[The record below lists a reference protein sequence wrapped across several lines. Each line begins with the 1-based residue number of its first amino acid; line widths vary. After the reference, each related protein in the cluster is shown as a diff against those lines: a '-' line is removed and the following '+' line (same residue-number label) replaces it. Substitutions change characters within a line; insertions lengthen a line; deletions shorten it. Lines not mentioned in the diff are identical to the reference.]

1 MPKITAFTDQITE
14 IKCDVE
20 GFPSP
25 KIEWRR
31 QGNKELPFDR
41 HYIRN
46 NNLYLRNPIKADED
60 IYMCHASNP
69 AGSVMGGTEVTV
81 QTYGEFVWAVKLIL
95 TLLHRNISKYM
106 LNTVCRT
113 FHKVLTGK
121 ICLTIKSLLSWWS
134 FRLFSWDLM
143 CDSGVILW
151 GEIKGKSLLEI
162 KRLSQAVLTWSNISP
177 TLNRPFFVFAKTSH
191 YLKSLGLLIN
201 NWLNPCI
208 KQTQARVSYESLF
221 DTSFIVRVCKSWGIR
236 SSDIQDFPPQ
246 NELRKSA
253 NYMDCS
259 FWFCHDRNKYR
270 SGSVLRWDF
279 DRKD

>member
-81 QTYGEFVWAVKLIL
+81 QTYGEFVWAVKLTL

-106 LNTVCRT
+106 LNTVCHT
-113 FHKVLTGK
+113 FRKVLTGR

-151 GEIKGKSLLEI
+151 GEIKGKSLLGI
-162 KRLSQAVLTWSNISP
+162 KRLSQAVLTWSNVSP

-221 DTSFIVRVCKSWGIR
+221 HTSFIVRVCKSGGIR
-236 SSDIQDFPPQ
+236 SSDIQDFPTEWTSKIGQ
-246 NELRKSA
+246 LYGLLILVLS
-253 NYMDCS
+253 
-259 FWFCHDRNKYR
+259 R
-270 SGSVLRWDF
+270 S
-279 DRKD
+279 

>member
-1 MPKITAFTDQITE
+1 M
-14 IKCDVE
+14 
-20 GFPSP
+20 
-25 KIEWRR
+25 
-31 QGNKELPFDR
+31 ELPFER

-81 QTYGEFVWAVKLIL
+81 QTYGEFVWAVKLTL

-106 LNTVCRT
+106 LNTVCQT
-113 FHKVLTGK
+113 FRKVLTGR

-162 KRLSQAVLTWSNISP
+162 KQLSQAVLTWSNISP

-221 DTSFIVRVCKSWGIR
+221 AVPPTEWTSKIGQLYGLLILVLSR
-236 SSDIQDFPPQ
+236 S
-246 NELRKSA
+246 
-253 NYMDCS
+253 
-259 FWFCHDRNKYR
+259 
-270 SGSVLRWDF
+270 
-279 DRKD
+279 